1 MNKTIIY
8 QDNVFAGRTYGDKQD
23 KVEPCP
29 NERIIMLNKRNKT
42 RKIVAILVFVYV
54 GIGTLAICASYPND
68 ILWSGDWVVFPVLFT
83 FPVTI
88 TSFVYRFVEADILY
102 PVFIIQSIT
111 LIISLFIADLIV
123 KKYFKK
129 KDNKHKNYNNGPKR
143 TYY

>member
-8 QDNVFAGRTYGDKQD
+8 QDNVSAGRTCKDKQD
-23 KVEPCP
+23 KVESCP
-29 NERIIMLNKRNKT
+29 NERIIMLSKRNKT
-42 RKIVAILVFVYV
+42 RKIVAILVLVYV
-54 GIGTLAICASYPND
+54 GIGTLSICASYPHD

-123 KKYFKK
+123 KKHFKK
-129 KDNKHKNYNNGPKR
+129 KNDK
-143 TYY
+143 